1 MLLPEQ
7 GIRQRK
13 NRSLNEIVQD
23 LDAFNKVRDEIKEER
38 TAGNG
43 LCKFFL
49 SNFFFNSPAF

>member
-23 LDAFNKVRDEIKEER
+23 LDAFNKVKDEIKEER
-38 TAGNG
+38 SAGNG
-43 LCKFFL
+43 LCKSLFINLF
-49 SNFFFNSPAF
+49 